1 MSATTPYDLLGEY
14 PDRTRPLVTHYDGA
28 DSRVELSVASVAN
41 AVAKAASMLR
51 DGLGLPPGAV
61 VSIDLP
67 RHWQLPVW
75 VLAALSVGATVGRD
89 LAGSDL
95 AAPID
100 VRIVGPQGLAAI
112 AGGAD
117 PDADEVLACSCDAFG
132 LPVPGGVPAGVID
145 IGVEVRAHPDQFR
158 PEPDAA
164 RTAALLVHGVPVP
177 WATPRPPPV
186 RSRVPGSGSMRTPRS
201 RCCCTPSRSSRCW
214 LGDRWSSEPGWTPNV
229 RRASAPPSPSR
240 LPPGSDAPTSPAE
253 PGRAPA
259 RRCADWCV
267 PAGHGPRDG

>member
-1 MSATTPYDLLGEY
+1 VSATTPYHVLGEY

-117 PDADEVLACSCDAFG
+117 PDADEVLACSCDTFG

-145 IGVEVRAHPDQFR
+145 IGVEVRAHPDQFT

-177 WATPRPPPV
+177 WANAASTPGPQ
-186 RSRVPGSGSMRTPRS
+186 PGARLWVDEDTAESVLLHAVAIQPLLARGSVVIGTG
-201 RCCCTPSRSSRCW
+201 
-214 LGDRWSSEPGWTPNV
+214 LDAE
-229 RRASAPPSPSR
+229 RAARIRATESV
-240 LPPGSDAPTSPAE
+240 T
-253 PGRAPA
+253 GRA
-259 RRCADWCV
+259 
-267 PAGHGPRDG
+267 GQ

>member
-1 MSATTPYDLLGEY
+1 VSTGTPYDLLGGY

-28 DSRVELSVASVAN
+28 DSRIELSVASVAN

-75 VLAALSVGATVGRD
+75 VLAALSAGATVGRD
-89 LAGSDL
+89 LTASASL

-112 AGGAD
+112 VGGAD
-117 PDADEVLACSCDAFG
+117 PGADEVLACSCDAFG

-145 IGVEVRAHPDQFR
+145 VGLEVRAHPDQFSA
-158 PEPDAA
+158 EPDAG
-164 RTAALLVHGVPVP
+164 RTAALLVRGLLVR
-177 WATPRPPPV
+177 WAEVASTPGPQPGARLWVDEDTGESVLLHAVAIEPLLV
-186 RSRVPGSGSMRTPRS
+186 RCSVVIGTG
-201 RCCCTPSRSSRCW
+201 
-214 LGDRWSSEPGWTPNV
+214 LQAE
-229 RRASAPPSPSR
+229 RAARIRATESV
-240 LPPGSDAPTSPAE
+240 T
-253 PGRAPA
+253 GRA
-259 RRCADWCV
+259 
-267 PAGHGPRDG
+267 GQ

>member
-1 MSATTPYDLLGEY
+1 MSTGTPYDLLGGY

-28 DSRVELSVASVAN
+28 DSRIELSVASVAN

-75 VLAALSVGATVGRD
+75 VLAALSAGATVGRD
-89 LAGSDL
+89 LAASASL

-112 AGGAD
+112 VGGAD
-117 PDADEVLACSCDAFG
+117 PGADEVLACSCDAFG

-145 IGVEVRAHPDQFR
+145 VGLEVRAHPDQFSA
-158 PEPDAA
+158 EPDAG
-164 RTAALLVHGVPVP
+164 RTAALLVRGLLVR
-177 WATPRPPPV
+177 WAEVASTPGPQPGARLWVDEDTGESVLLHAVAIEPLLV
-186 RSRVPGSGSMRTPRS
+186 RGSVVIGTG
-201 RCCCTPSRSSRCW
+201 
-214 LGDRWSSEPGWTPNV
+214 LQAE
-229 RRASAPPSPSR
+229 RAARIRATESVM
-240 LPPGSDAPTSPAE
+240 
-253 PGRAPA
+253 GRA
-259 RRCADWCV
+259 
-267 PAGHGPRDG
+267 GQ